1 MNNILILII
10 IIFNV
15 TKKKKEILEPLRSV
29 LHQNKKIMGYLEKKI
44 NLGMTVKKTSKVTS
58 KYNLKII
65 NKKIK

>member
-1 MNNILILII
+1 
-10 IIFNV
+10 
-15 TKKKKEILEPLRSV
+15 
-29 LHQNKKIMGYLEKKI
+29 MGYLEKKI